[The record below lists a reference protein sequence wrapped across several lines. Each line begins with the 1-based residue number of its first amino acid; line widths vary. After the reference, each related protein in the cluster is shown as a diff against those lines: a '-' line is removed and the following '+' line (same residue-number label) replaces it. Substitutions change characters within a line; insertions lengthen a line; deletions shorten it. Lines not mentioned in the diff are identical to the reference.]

1 MHRDIHRCGKSVWNG
16 KTKAAYTTFSVEDG
30 DKRFRGRAI
39 HWCEGC
45 GGEGEEHSC
54 GPPCDIALTFV
65 DDRGSR
71 REPPGRSG
79 EGGLHPVLGS
89 SRLPHQKA
97 SGDCPWLVRWLVGGP
112 TGASQRRVASGW
124 GTAAAR
130 LSSGGHS
137 RADAKSFAGRPW
149 GGRDVRSAPSSV
161 AFVRPGR
168 SDRRRIP
175 QGGEQFTQ
183 GIYSWRRDIH
193 SIHSCLCTLA
203 AGEGLYAGS
212 GGRGEPRP
220 RGCGRKRRRPP
231 HAWALRS
238 CGEWFDYRAG
248 LNSRLTAI
256 GRTSILRAPLCA
268 PVEARL
274 WAESRCSLGSTVT
287 AYREALGICAV
298 VSTPLE

>member
-65 DDRGSR
+65 DDRGSG

-137 RADAKSFAGRPW
+137 RADAKSSAGRPW
-149 GGRDVRSAPSSV
+149 GGRDVRSASSV
-161 AFVRPGR
+161 AFVRSGR

-183 GIYSWRRDIH
+183 GYIAGGEISTVSTAACVR
-193 SIHSCLCTLA
+193 LQQEKVCTLA
-203 AGEGLYAGS
+203 AVEGGSPGPVDAGVSDGDRRTPGRS
-212 GGRGEPRP
+212 GV
-220 RGCGRKRRRPP
+220 
-231 HAWALRS
+231 AAS
-238 CGEWFDYRAG
+238 
-248 LNSRLTAI
+248 
-256 GRTSILRAPLCA
+256 
-268 PVEARL
+268 
-274 WAESRCSLGSTVT
+274 GSTT
-287 AYREALGICAV
+287 EPG
-298 VSTPLE
+298 